1 MSYLRAAT
9 RECRNLKVF
18 KLDFNGFS
26 VTDKCV
32 QKIIEIVEDL
42 TRDKI
47 QKEAIWVHT
56 RFLRDCEASTVQDM
70 LGLVDSL
77 VKSNFE

>member
-1 MSYLRAAT
+1 M
-9 RECRNLKVF
+9 KVF